1 MGSLRRI
8 ICAFRGHEEY
18 LHFEKNRVYLQCV
31 ACGYESPGWTVE
43 SRRPVLR
50 LHTPRTARPGAP
62 AQARKI
68 A

>member
-1 MGSLRRI
+1 MGSVKRFL
-8 ICAFRGHEEY
+8 CAIRGHEDY
-18 LHFEKNRVYLQCV
+18 LHFDKNRVYLQCV

-50 LHTPRTARPGAP
+50 FQPKR
-62 AQARKI
+62 QAKRGETLTRKI